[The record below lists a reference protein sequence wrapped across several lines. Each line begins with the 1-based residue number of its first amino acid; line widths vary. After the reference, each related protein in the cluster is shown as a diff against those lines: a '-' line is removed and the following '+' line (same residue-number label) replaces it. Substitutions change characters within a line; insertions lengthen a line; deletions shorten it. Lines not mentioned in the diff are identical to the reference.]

1 AGVTRAVKAARRP
14 AKDQKRKARF
24 SIFFFDRESV
34 MRDSKQEKQLLP
46 FGSKPNPDC
55 RDMVAAYLREHGF
68 DGLFCDECGCSLD
81 DLMPCGTN
89 DWAWACQAG
98 HIKPGCTEA
107 CGQGCDF
114 HIVPEKPLVE
124 GDER

>member
-1 AGVTRAVKAARRP
+1 GVTRAVKAARRP

-89 DWAWACQAG
+89 DWA
-98 HIKPGCTEA
+98 
-107 CGQGCDF
+107 
-114 HIVPEKPLVE
+114 
-124 GDER
+124 